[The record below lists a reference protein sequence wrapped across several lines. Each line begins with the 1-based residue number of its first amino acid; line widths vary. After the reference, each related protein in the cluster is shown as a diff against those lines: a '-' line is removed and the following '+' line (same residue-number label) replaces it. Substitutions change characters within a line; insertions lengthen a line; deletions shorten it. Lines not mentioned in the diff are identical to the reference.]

1 MISKKRDFPRNINI
15 YEDMYK
21 ILLFQ
26 NDFKITSFILKYRNV
41 DIFEDM
47 GRQVILKVIK
57 RKKMLIYDMSK
68 KRFILKIAS
77 VFSKYWLFG
86 QNTIFLKGKSTFFLN
101 FDIFV
106 NMGKKRFF
114 QNDFKRTSFFA
125 PNVDINRDMGYKG
138 LAWNLKMEA

>member
-77 VFSKYWLFG
+77 VFSKY
-86 QNTIFLKGKSTFFLN
+86 
-101 FDIFV
+101 
-106 NMGKKRFF
+106 
-114 QNDFKRTSFFA
+114 
-125 PNVDINRDMGYKG
+125 
-138 LAWNLKMEA
+138 